1 MCADI
6 FNESP
11 RIALHGLLLSTCL
24 VMQGQAA
31 VYSEVSGLVSGV
43 MNGINACVLAYG
55 RKGSGKAHVL
65 AGTPNE
71 PGINFRAT
79 SQMIQ

>member
-1 MCADI
+1 MCNRWAADS
-6 FNESP
+6 NAC
-11 RIALHGLLLSTCL
+11 RTLSVAPIVCCSS
-24 VMQGQAA
+24 QGQEHIFGQ
-31 VYSEVSGLVSGV
+31 VRGLVSGV
-43 MNGINACVLAYG
+43 MNGSNACVLAYG

-79 SQMIQ
+79 AQMIQ

>member
-1 MCADI
+1 MCKHTVRV
-6 FNESP
+6 S
-11 RIALHGLLLSTCL
+11 RVRRLHGL
-24 VMQGQAA
+24 VQGQEHIF
-31 VYSEVSGLVSGV
+31 SEVRGLVSGV

-55 RKGSGKAHVL
+55 RRGSGKAHVL
-65 AGTPNE
+65 AGSPNE

>member
-1 MCADI
+1 M
-6 FNESP
+6 
-11 RIALHGLLLSTCL
+11 HGQLLSINL
-24 VMQGQAA
+24 LMQGQAA

>member
-1 MCADI
+1 M
-6 FNESP
+6 
-11 RIALHGLLLSTCL
+11 HGQLLSINL
-24 VMQGQAA
+24 LMQGQAA

-55 RKGSGKAHVL
+55 CKGSGKAHVL
-65 AGTPNE
+65 AGTPKE